1 MPTQLKEGTTLGKKL
16 LLVTLVLALALAT
29 LIGCTPAGGNEDPV
43 EKKKVIMVTDSGGVD
58 DKSFNQAAW
67 TGLDSFGDANA
78 EKVVVDYVES
88 NSAEDYAPNLT
99 AAVDQGAGLVWGVG
113 YMMADQLDDAA
124 KNNPDT
130 RFGLID
136 SAPADEADALANVA
150 YVVFNENEGS
160 FLVGLIAG
168 LTTETN
174 NVGFVG
180 GMSGGV
186 IEKFEAGFHA
196 GVKAANPEATVQVQ
210 YAEDW
215 GDLAKGEQ
223 IATTMINNG
232 ADIIYHAAGGT
243 GIGVAQACDK
253 AQVHFIGVDVD
264 QSDLTPYTLTSML
277 KRLDTAITTISGDW
291 LNDKFEG
298 GKVYTLGL
306 AEDGVGYVYDA
317 EKISDEVKAVVDDF
331 SAKIKSGE
339 LVVPGSNADITAFL
353 DSLKTE

>member
-1 MPTQLKEGTTLGKKL
+1 MGKKL
-16 LLVTLVLALALAT
+16 LLVTLVLALAVAT
-29 LIGCTPAGGNEDPV
+29 LIGCTPAGGNGDPV

-78 EKVVVDYVES
+78 AKVEVDFVES
-88 NSAEDYAPNLT
+88 NTESDYAPNLT

-113 YMMADQLDDAA
+113 YMMAPQLNEAA
-124 KNNPDT
+124 KNNTDT
-130 RFGLID
+130 KFGLID
-136 SAPADEADALANVA
+136 SGPGKDGALENVA
-150 YVVFNENEGS
+150 YVVFKEHEGS

-196 GVKAANPEATVQVQ
+196 GVKAANPEATVQIQ

-215 GDLAKGEQ
+215 GAIAKGEQ

-232 ADIIYHAAGGT
+232 ADVVYHAAGGT

-277 KRLDTAITTISGDW
+277 KRLDTAISTISDDW

-298 GKVYTLGL
+298 GKVHTLGL
-306 AEDGVGYVYDA
+306 VDEGVGYVYDA
-317 EKISDEVKAVVDDF
+317 EKISDEIKAVVDDF
-331 SAKIKSGE
+331 SAKIRSGE
-339 LVVPGSNADITAFL
+339 IVVPGSNADIVAFL
-353 DSLKTE
+353 EGLKAE

>member
-1 MPTQLKEGTTLGKKL
+1 MGKKL
-16 LLVTLVLALALAT
+16 LLASLVLVLVVGSLV
-29 LIGCTPAGGNEDPV
+29 GCTRPAEV
-43 EKKKVIMVTDSGGVD
+43 EKKTVIMVTDQGGVD

-67 TGLDSFGDANA
+67 TGLDSFGDANEA
-78 EKVVVDYVES
+78 KVVVDYVES

-99 AAVDQGAGLVWGVG
+99 AAVDRGAGLVWGVG
-113 YMMADQLDDAA
+113 YMMADQLEDAA
-124 KNNPDT
+124 KNNT
-130 RFGLID
+130 STSFGLID
-136 SAPADEADALANVA
+136 SGPSEEALENVA
-150 YVVFNENEGS
+150 YVVFKENEGS

-196 GVKAANPEATVQVQ
+196 GVKAANPNATVQIQ
-210 YAEDW
+210 YAEAW
-215 GDLAKGEQ
+215 GDIAKGEQ

-232 ADIIYHAAGGT
+232 ADVVYHAAGGT

-253 AQVHFIGVDVD
+253 AKVHFIGVDVD

-277 KRLDTAITTISGDW
+277 KRLDTAISTISADW

-298 GKVYTLGL
+298 GKVHSLGL

-317 EKISDEVKAVVDDF
+317 EKISDEVKAVVDDY
-331 SAKIKSGE
+331 SAKIKNGE
-339 LVVPGSNADITAFL
+339 LVVPGSNADIPAFL
-353 DSLKTE
+353 DSLKAE